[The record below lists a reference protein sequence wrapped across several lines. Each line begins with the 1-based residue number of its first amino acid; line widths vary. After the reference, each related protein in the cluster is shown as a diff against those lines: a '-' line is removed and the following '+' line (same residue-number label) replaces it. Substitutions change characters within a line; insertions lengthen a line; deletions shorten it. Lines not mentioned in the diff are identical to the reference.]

1 MGGVKEKR
9 GGQMCDH
16 FCGPVLGPAGGI
28 NDTHRAGGE
37 HHACFP
43 FFYITPCKISLSFLF
58 LSFLIKLIHNYNMF
72 EINEFGLKLYD
83 CIDYIVIYNNMLN
96 DSMKEGFWLI
106 FSILEILVA
115 LISEAF

>member
-1 MGGVKEKR
+1 
-9 GGQMCDH
+9 
-16 FCGPVLGPAGGI
+16 
-28 NDTHRAGGE
+28 
-37 HHACFP
+37 
-43 FFYITPCKISLSFLF
+43 
-58 LSFLIKLIHNYNMF
+58 MF